1 MLPGVR
7 APILPVR
14 MERKEIRM
22 SFHTWFVAMLAGLAL
37 SSAVLAAPG
46 GNSSA
51 TISAAFAN
59 SCRGFT
65 AHSSKDISHVVLHYA
80 DGRDVKHEN
89 VGGPDYAIEGGT
101 GDALE
106 FAIVKSAITR
116 QLFECT
122 AQSSPPVARLEI
134 LTPAGDGLDGCFDF
148 GNLRGDVHCEQST
161 PRVAWTPASRV
172 PEGGFLTWICGGASD
187 PSQCSFTI
195 TFRGIAS
202 SDPDGD
208 IVSWSLDFGDGTS
221 VSGSWGV
228 DPPAEVAH
236 TYSRDLGGVITL
248 TVTDAA
254 GQSGSESMRMAFL
267 DTGPD

>member
-1 MLPGVR
+1 MRVCIRLI
-7 APILPVR
+7 AILA
-14 MERKEIRM
+14 
-22 SFHTWFVAMLAGLAL
+22 SLAA
-37 SSAVLAAPG
+37 SSAALAAPG
-46 GNSSA
+46 GNSAA

-59 SCRGFT
+59 SCRTFI
-65 AHSSKDISHVVLHYA
+65 AHSSKDISHVELHYG
-80 DGRDVKHEN
+80 DGRTVKDESI
-89 VGGPDYAIEGGT
+89 GSPDYALEGGT

-106 FAIVKSAITR
+106 FAIVKSGITR

-134 LTPAGDGLDGCFDF
+134 LTPAGEGDDGCFDF
-148 GNLRGDVHCEQST
+148 IHDLHCEQST
-161 PRVAWTPASRV
+161 PRVTWTPASRV
-172 PEGGFLTWICGGASD
+172 PEGGLLTWCCGGMSD

-202 SDPDGD
+202 FDPDGD

-228 DPPAEVAH
+228 DPPAEIAH
-236 TYSRDLGGVITL
+236 TYRGGSVITL

>member
-1 MLPGVR
+1 MSANTPIERMLQWG
-7 APILPVR
+7 A
-14 MERKEIRM
+14 
-22 SFHTWFVAMLAGLAL
+22 TAMLAGWVAL
-37 SSAVLAAPG
+37 PALAAPG
-46 GNSSA
+46 GNS
-51 TISAAFAN
+51 AADIVASFSSSCHGFA
-59 SCRGFT
+59 

-80 DGRDVKHEN
+80 DGRAVKHEN
-89 VGGPDYAIEGGT
+89 VGGPDYAVEGGT

-106 FAIVKSAITR
+106 FAIVKSGITR

-134 LTPAGDGLDGCFDF
+134 LTPAGEEVDGCFDF
-148 GNLRGDVHCEQST
+148 THDLHCEQST
-161 PRVAWTPASRV
+161 PRVTWTPASRV
-172 PEGGFLTWICGGASD
+172 PEGGFLTWACGGMSD

-208 IVSWSLDFGDGTS
+208 IVSWSLDFGDGAS
-221 VSGSWGV
+221 ASGTWGV

-236 TYSRDLGGVITL
+236 TYSSLSGCGQPCVITL

-254 GQSGSESMRMAFL
+254 RPRGPGSSRVAFL
-267 DTGPD
+267 DTSPD

>member
-1 MLPGVR
+1 MSANTPIERMLQWG
-7 APILPVR
+7 A
-14 MERKEIRM
+14 
-22 SFHTWFVAMLAGLAL
+22 TAMLAGWVAL
-37 SSAVLAAPG
+37 PALAAPG
-46 GNSSA
+46 GNS
-51 TISAAFAN
+51 AADIVASFSS
-59 SCRGFT
+59 SCRGFA

-80 DGRDVKHEN
+80 DGRAVKHEN
-89 VGGPDYAIEGGT
+89 VGGPDYAVEGGT

-106 FAIVKSAITR
+106 FAIVKSGITR

-134 LTPAGDGLDGCFDF
+134 LTPAGNGLDGCFDF
-148 GNLRGDVHCEQST
+148 NNAARDVHCEQST
-161 PRVAWTPASRV
+161 PRATWTPASRV
-172 PEGGFLTWICGGASD
+172 PEGGHLTWICGGASD